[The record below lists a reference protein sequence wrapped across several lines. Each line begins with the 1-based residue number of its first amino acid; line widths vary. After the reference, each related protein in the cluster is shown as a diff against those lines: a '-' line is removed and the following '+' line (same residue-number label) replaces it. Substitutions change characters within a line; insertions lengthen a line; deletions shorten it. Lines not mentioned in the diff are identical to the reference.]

1 MTTDTRTETAT
12 MMDDIL
18 NAYGS
23 RFLIAAGG
31 VFLALAMLVV
41 ILWILKNRAPSPFVR
56 GGRNRQPRLQV
67 LDAAAV
73 DARRRLVL
81 IRRDNIEH
89 LILIGGPTDI
99 VVESGIGE
107 PKAYLAGELAANEA
121 LARNQELL
129 KAQELAALASRQTK
143 DAELTAQA
151 ALQTPPSRLE
161 TQPTRQEPRPQPVS
175 APPQKPAVR
184 PVAAAPA
191 QDTVSAAAQAMPAP
205 PAPQPLGQKP
215 VLAPAAL
222 KPKPEDTIQR
232 PQNVE
237 RPPQPPA
244 PQIPPQQVQTPQVQP
259 AKAPVAET
267 QAAAQAENRQTAQE
281 PVSTAVA
288 PEIPMASNVR
298 AEPRSTE
305 TITAEPVTAVSS
317 PRPSAAPVISS
328 PSSAGRNEA
337 PADTAPDID
346 PPMVAIKPVDV
357 SMPVSEPRVA
367 PATTSPQEAS
377 LLLDAARER
386 VLKTRV
392 EPFSA
397 DRYKS
402 PTPPEEI
409 DLSPEPAA
417 EKTPQEDS
425 VPDLDTLKSEFEKIL
440 DGEILTQPAARP
452 KPTVEPPVA
461 RAIAPIRTP
470 PGANPQATVTSDPA
484 PKEGNLQDEIA
495 RIFGEMGAP
504 RKN

>member
-31 VFLALAMLVV
+31 VFLALAVLVV

-121 LARNQELL
+121 LVRNQELL
-129 KAQELAALASRQTK
+129 KAQELAALASRQVK
-143 DAELTAQA
+143 DTEPTPQA

-175 APPQKPAVR
+175 ASPQKPAAR
-184 PVAAAPA
+184 PVAAAQT
-191 QDTVSAAAQAMPAP
+191 QDTVSTAAQAMPAP
-205 PAPQPLGQKP
+205 PTPQPLGQKTIQAA
-215 VLAPAAL
+215 APL

-232 PQNVE
+232 PQRVE
-237 RPPQPPA
+237 SA
-244 PQIPPQQVQTPQVQP
+244 PQQVQPPQIPSQQAQP
-259 AKAPVAET
+259 TKAPVAQT
-267 QAAAQAENRQTAQE
+267 QAVAQDENRQAAPEPLTA
-281 PVSTAVA
+281 AIA

-298 AEPRSTE
+298 AEPRATE
-305 TITAEPVTAVSS
+305 TITAQPVTAVSS
-317 PRPSAAPVISS
+317 PPPSAAPVVNP

-337 PADTAPDID
+337 PAETAPDVE
-346 PPMVAIKPVDV
+346 PPMMASKPADV

-386 VLKTRV
+386 VLKARV

-402 PTPPEEI
+402 PTPPDEI

-425 VPDLDTLKSEFEKIL
+425 GPDLDTLKSEFEKIL

-461 RAIAPIRTP
+461 RAIAPMRTP

>member
-1 MTTDTRTETAT
+1 

-31 VFLALAMLVV
+31 VFLALAVLVV

-121 LARNQELL
+121 LVRNQELL
-129 KAQELAALASRQTK
+129 KAQELAALASRQVK
-143 DAELTAQA
+143 DTEPTPQA

-175 APPQKPAVR
+175 APPQKPVAR
-184 PVAAAPA
+184 PITTA
-191 QDTVSAAAQAMPAP
+191 QSQETVSTAAHAMPAP

-215 VLAPAAL
+215 MRAPAAL
-222 KPKPEDTIQR
+222 KPKPKDTIQH
-232 PQNVE
+232 PQSVE
-237 RPPQPPA
+237 RA
-244 PQIPPQQVQTPQVQP
+244 PQQVQPPQIPSQQAQP
-259 AKAPVAET
+259 TKAPVAQT
-267 QAAAQAENRQTAQE
+267 QAVAQDENRQAAPE
-281 PVSTAVA
+281 SLTAVIA

-298 AEPRSTE
+298 AEPRATE
-305 TITAEPVTAVSS
+305 TITAQPVTAVSS
-317 PRPSAAPVISS
+317 PPPSAAPVVN
-328 PSSAGRNEA
+328 PPLSAGRNEA
-337 PADTAPDID
+337 SAETAPDVE
-346 PPMVAIKPVDV
+346 PPMMATKPADV

-386 VLKTRV
+386 VLKARV

-402 PTPPEEI
+402 PTPPDEI

-425 VPDLDTLKSEFEKIL
+425 GPDLDTLKSEFEKIL

>member
-1 MTTDTRTETAT
+1 

-31 VFLALAMLVV
+31 VFLALAVLVV

-121 LARNQELL
+121 LVRNQELL
-129 KAQELAALASRQTK
+129 KAQELAALASRQVKETEQK
-143 DAELTAQA
+143 TQA

-161 TQPTRQEPRPQPVS
+161 AQPTRQEPRPQPVS
-175 APPQKPAVR
+175 APPQKPVAR

-191 QDTVSAAAQAMPAP
+191 QETVSTAAQAMPAP
-205 PAPQPLGQKP
+205 HAPQPLGQKP
-215 VLAPAAL
+215 MQAPAAL
-222 KPKPEDTIQR
+222 KPKPEDTIQH
-232 PQNVE
+232 PQSVE
-237 RPPQPPA
+237 RA
-244 PQIPPQQVQTPQVQP
+244 PQQVQPPQAQP
-259 AKAPVAET
+259 TKAPVAQT
-267 QAAAQAENRQTAQE
+267 QAVAQDENRQAAPEPLTA
-281 PVSTAVA
+281 AIA
-288 PEIPMASNVR
+288 PEIPMASNTR
-298 AEPRSTE
+298 AEPRATE
-305 TITAEPVTAVSS
+305 TITAKPVTAVSS
-317 PRPSAAPVISS
+317 PPPSAAPVVNP

-337 PADTAPDID
+337 PAETAPDVE
-346 PPMVAIKPVDV
+346 PPTMANKPADV

-386 VLKTRV
+386 VLKARV

-402 PTPPEEI
+402 PTPPDEI

-425 VPDLDTLKSEFEKIL
+425 GPDLDTLKSEFEKIL
-440 DGEILTQPAARP
+440 DGEILTQPASRP

>member
-31 VFLALAMLVV
+31 VFLALAVLVV

-121 LARNQELL
+121 LVRNQELL
-129 KAQELAALASRQTK
+129 KAQELAALASRQVK
-143 DAELTAQA
+143 DTEPTPQA

-175 APPQKPAVR
+175 APPQKPVAR
-184 PVAAAPA
+184 PITTA
-191 QDTVSAAAQAMPAP
+191 QSQETVSTAAQAMPAP

-215 VLAPAAL
+215 MQAPAAL
-222 KPKPEDTIQR
+222 KPKPEDTIQH
-232 PQNVE
+232 PQSVE
-237 RPPQPPA
+237 RA
-244 PQIPPQQVQTPQVQP
+244 PQQVQPPQIPSQQAQP
-259 AKAPVAET
+259 TKAPVAQT
-267 QAAAQAENRQTAQE
+267 QAVAQDENRQAAPE
-281 PVSTAVA
+281 PLTAVIA
-288 PEIPMASNVR
+288 PEIPMASNAR
-298 AEPRSTE
+298 AEPRATE
-305 TITAEPVTAVSS
+305 TITAQPVTAVSS
-317 PRPSAAPVISS
+317 PPPSAAPVVN
-328 PSSAGRNEA
+328 PPLSAGRNEA
-337 PADTAPDID
+337 PAETAPDVE
-346 PPMVAIKPVDV
+346 PPMMASKPADV

-386 VLKTRV
+386 VLKARV

-402 PTPPEEI
+402 PTPPDEI

-425 VPDLDTLKSEFEKIL
+425 GPDLDTLKSEFEKIL

>member
-31 VFLALAMLVV
+31 VFLALAVLVV

-121 LARNQELL
+121 LVRNQELL
-129 KAQELAALASRQTK
+129 KAQELAALASRQVKET
-143 DAELTAQA
+143 EPTTQA
-151 ALQTPPSRLE
+151 ALQTPPSRLDI
-161 TQPTRQEPRPQPVS
+161 QPTRQEPRPQPVS
-175 APPQKPAVR
+175 APPQKPVAR
-184 PVAAAPA
+184 PITTA
-191 QDTVSAAAQAMPAP
+191 QSQETVSTAAQAMPAP

-215 VLAPAAL
+215 MQAPAAL
-222 KPKPEDTIQR
+222 KSKPEDTIQR
-232 PQNVE
+232 PQSVE
-237 RPPQPPA
+237 RA
-244 PQIPPQQVQTPQVQP
+244 PQQVQPPHAQP
-259 AKAPVAET
+259 TKAPVTQT
-267 QAAAQAENRQTAQE
+267 QAVAQDENRQAAPEPLTA
-281 PVSTAVA
+281 AVA

-305 TITAEPVTAVSS
+305 TTTTEPATAVSPPPPS
-317 PRPSAAPVISS
+317 PAPVINP
-328 PSSAGRNEA
+328 PSSIDRNEA
-337 PADTAPDID
+337 PAETAPDVE
-346 PPMVAIKPVDV
+346 PPMMASKPADV

-386 VLKTRV
+386 VLKARV

-425 VPDLDTLKSEFEKIL
+425 GPDLDTLKSEFEKIL

-461 RAIAPIRTP
+461 RAIAPIRMP

>member
-31 VFLALAMLVV
+31 VFLALAVLVV

-121 LARNQELL
+121 LVRNQELL
-129 KAQELAALASRQTK
+129 KAQELAALASRQVKET
-143 DAELTAQA
+143 EPTTQA
-151 ALQTPPSRLE
+151 ALQTPPSRLDI
-161 TQPTRQEPRPQPVS
+161 QPTRQEPRPQPVS
-175 APPQKPAVR
+175 APPQKPVAR
-184 PVAAAPA
+184 PITTA
-191 QDTVSAAAQAMPAP
+191 QSQETVSTAAQAMPAP

-215 VLAPAAL
+215 MQAPAAL
-222 KPKPEDTIQR
+222 KPKPEDTIQH
-232 PQNVE
+232 PQSVE
-237 RPPQPPA
+237 RPPQPAA
-244 PQIPPQQVQTPQVQP
+244 PQIPPQQAQP
-259 AKAPVAET
+259 TKAPVTQT
-267 QAAAQAENRQTAQE
+267 QAVAQAENRQAAPE
-281 PVSTAVA
+281 PLNAAIA

-298 AEPRSTE
+298 AEPRATE
-305 TITAEPVTAVSS
+305 TITAQPVTAVSS
-317 PRPSAAPVISS
+317 PPPSAAPVVNP

-337 PADTAPDID
+337 PAETAPDVE
-346 PPMVAIKPVDV
+346 PPMMATKPADV
-357 SMPVSEPRVA
+357 SMPLSEPRVA
-367 PATTSPQEAS
+367 QATTSPQEAS

-386 VLKTRV
+386 VLKARV

-402 PTPPEEI
+402 PTPPDEI

-425 VPDLDTLKSEFEKIL
+425 GPDLDTLKSEFEKIL

>member
-1 MTTDTRTETAT
+1 

-31 VFLALAMLVV
+31 VFLALAVLVV

-121 LARNQELL
+121 LARNQDLL
-129 KAQELAALASRQTK
+129 KAQELAALASRHAKENEPAT
-143 DAELTAQA
+143 QA

-161 TQPTRQEPRPQPVS
+161 TQPIRQEPRPQPAS
-175 APPQKPAVR
+175 APPQKPTAR
-184 PVAAAPA
+184 PVAAAAA

-215 VLAPAAL
+215 VQAPAAL

-232 PQNVE
+232 TQSVE
-237 RPPQPPA
+237 RPPQPVA
-244 PQIPPQQVQTPQVQP
+244 SQIQPEQVQP
-259 AKAPVAET
+259 AKAPVAQT
-267 QAAAQAENRQTAQE
+267 QAAAQAESRPAAPE
-281 PVSTAVA
+281 PVTAAVA
-288 PEIPMASNVR
+288 PEILMASNVR
-298 AEPRSTE
+298 AEPRSSE

-317 PRPSAAPVISS
+317 QPPSTAPAVNA
-328 PSSAGRNEA
+328 PSSAARNEA
-337 PADTAPDID
+337 SAETAPDIG
-346 PPMVAIKPVDV
+346 PPMAETKSADV

-367 PATTSPQEAS
+367 PTTSPQEAS

-386 VLKTRV
+386 VLKARV

-409 DLSPEPAA
+409 DLTPEPVAGKAPQAA
-417 EKTPQEDS
+417 SE
-425 VPDLDTLKSEFEKIL
+425 PDLDTLKSEFEKIL

-461 RAIAPIRTP
+461 RAIAPMRTP

>member
-1 MTTDTRTETAT
+1 

-31 VFLALAMLVV
+31 VFLALAVLVV

-121 LARNQELL
+121 LVRNQELL
-129 KAQELAALASRQTK
+129 KAQELAALASRQVKET
-143 DAELTAQA
+143 EPTTQA
-151 ALQTPPSRLE
+151 ALQTPPSRLDI
-161 TQPTRQEPRPQPVS
+161 QPTRQEPRPQPVS
-175 APPQKPAVR
+175 APPQKPVAR
-184 PVAAAPA
+184 PITTA
-191 QDTVSAAAQAMPAP
+191 QSQETVSTAAQAMPAP

-215 VLAPAAL
+215 MQAPAAL
-222 KPKPEDTIQR
+222 KSKPEDTIQR
-232 PQNVE
+232 PQSVE
-237 RPPQPPA
+237 RA
-244 PQIPPQQVQTPQVQP
+244 PQQVQPPHAQP
-259 AKAPVAET
+259 TKAPVTQT
-267 QAAAQAENRQTAQE
+267 QAVAQDENRQAAPEPLTA
-281 PVSTAVA
+281 AVA

-305 TITAEPVTAVSS
+305 TTTTEPATAVSPPPPS
-317 PRPSAAPVISS
+317 PAPVINP
-328 PSSAGRNEA
+328 PSSIDRNEA
-337 PADTAPDID
+337 PAETAPDVE
-346 PPMVAIKPVDV
+346 PPMMASKPADV

-386 VLKTRV
+386 VLKARV

-425 VPDLDTLKSEFEKIL
+425 GPDLDTLKSEFEKIL

-461 RAIAPIRTP
+461 RAIAPIRMP

>member
-1 MTTDTRTETAT
+1 

-31 VFLALAMLVV
+31 VFLALAVLVV

-121 LARNQELL
+121 LIRNQELL
-129 KAQELAALASRQTK
+129 KAQELAALASRQGKET
-143 DAELTAQA
+143 EPTTQA

-175 APPQKPAVR
+175 APPQKPVAR
-184 PVAAAPA
+184 PVAATPA
-191 QDTVSAAAQAMPAP
+191 QETVSTAAQAMPAP
-205 PAPQPLGQKP
+205 TAPQPLGQKP
-215 VLAPAAL
+215 MQAPAAL
-222 KPKPEDTIQR
+222 KPKPEDTIQH
-232 PQNVE
+232 PQSVE
-237 RPPQPPA
+237 RPPQPAA
-244 PQIPPQQVQTPQVQP
+244 PQIPPQQAQP
-259 AKAPVAET
+259 IKAPVTQT
-267 QAAAQAENRQTAQE
+267 QAVAQAENRQAAPEPLTAAIA
-281 PVSTAVA
+281 S
-288 PEIPMASNVR
+288 EIPMASNVR

-317 PRPSAAPVISS
+317 PRPSAAPVVNP

-337 PADTAPDID
+337 PAETAPDVE
-346 PPMVAIKPVDV
+346 PPMMATKPAEV

-386 VLKTRV
+386 VLKARV

-397 DRYKS
+397 DRYMS
-402 PTPPEEI
+402 PTPPDEI

-425 VPDLDTLKSEFEKIL
+425 GPDLDTLKSEFEKIL

>member
-1 MTTDTRTETAT
+1 

-31 VFLALAMLVV
+31 VFLALAVLVV

-129 KAQELAALASRQTK
+129 KAQELAALASRHAK
-143 DAELTAQA
+143 ENELTAQA

-161 TQPTRQEPRPQPVS
+161 TQPTRQEPRPQPAS

-191 QDTVSAAAQAMPAP
+191 QGNVSTAAQAMPAP
-205 PAPQPLGQKP
+205 PAPQPLRQQP
-215 VLAPAAL
+215 VQAPAAL

-288 PEIPMASNVR
+288 PEIPMAS
-298 AEPRSTE
+298 
-305 TITAEPVTAVSS
+305 TAPAVT
-317 PRPSAAPVISS
+317 S
-328 PSSAGRNEA
+328 PSSSRRNEA

-346 PPMVAIKPVDV
+346 SPMVATKPADV

-367 PATTSPQEAS
+367 PTTTSPQEAS

-409 DLSPEPAA
+409 DLSTEPAA

-425 VPDLDTLKSEFEKIL
+425 GPDLDTLKSEFEKIL

>member
-31 VFLALAMLVV
+31 VFLALAVLVV

-129 KAQELAALASRQTK
+129 KAQELAALASRQAKQTEP
-143 DAELTAQA
+143 ATQA

-175 APPQKPAVR
+175 AQPQKPVAR
-184 PVAAAPA
+184 PVAAAPTQETLSTA
-191 QDTVSAAAQAMPAP
+191 VQAMPAP
-205 PAPQPLGQKP
+205 PAPQPAGQKP
-215 VLAPAAL
+215 VQAPAAL
-222 KPKPEDTIQR
+222 KPTPEDNIQR
-232 PQNVE
+232 PQSVE
-237 RPPQPPA
+237 RPPQPAP
-244 PQIPPQQVQTPQVQP
+244 PQITPEQAQTPQAQST
-259 AKAPVAET
+259 KAPVT
-267 QAAAQAENRQTAQE
+267 QAAAQAENRQAAPE
-281 PVSTAVA
+281 PVSTVAA

-305 TITAEPVTAVSS
+305 TINAEPVTGVSS
-317 PRPSAAPVISS
+317 PRHSAAPVISP

-337 PADTAPDID
+337 PADTAPDVE
-346 PPMVAIKPVDV
+346 PPMMPSKPADV

-377 LLLDAARER
+377 VLLDAARER
-386 VLKTRV
+386 VLKARV

-397 DRYKS
+397 DRYKR
-402 PTPPEEI
+402 PTPPDEI
-409 DLSPEPAA
+409 DLSPEPNA

-425 VPDLDTLKSEFEKIL
+425 GPDLDTLKSEFEKIL

-461 RAIAPIRTP
+461 RAIAPLRMP

-484 PKEGNLQDEIA
+484 PKDGNLQDEIA

>member
-1 MTTDTRTETAT
+1 

-31 VFLALAMLVV
+31 VFLALAVLVV

-129 KAQELAALASRQTK
+129 KAQELAALASRQARQTEP
-143 DAELTAQA
+143 ATQA

-175 APPQKPAVR
+175 TQPQKPVAR
-184 PVAAAPA
+184 PVAAAPT
-191 QDTVSAAAQAMPAP
+191 QETLSTGVQAMPAP
-205 PAPQPLGQKP
+205 QPAGQKS
-215 VLAPAAL
+215 VQAPAAL
-222 KPKPEDTIQR
+222 KTTPEDTIQR
-232 PQNVE
+232 PQSVE
-237 RPPQPPA
+237 RPPQPAA
-244 PQIPPQQVQTPQVQP
+244 PQVPPQQVQPT
-259 AKAPVAET
+259 KASVAQT
-267 QAAAQAENRQTAQE
+267 QAVAQAESRQAAPE
-281 PVSTAVA
+281 PVTAAMPPETPVA
-288 PEIPMASNVR
+288 PSVR
-298 AEPRSTE
+298 AEPRSSE
-305 TITAEPVTAVSS
+305 TITAEPVNAVSS
-317 PRPSAAPVISS
+317 PPPPTAPSVNPPTSTA
-328 PSSAGRNEA
+328 RNEA
-337 PADTAPDID
+337 PADTAPDVE
-346 PPMVAIKPVDV
+346 PPMVATKPANM

-397 DRYKS
+397 DRYRS

-417 EKTPQEDS
+417 EKTPQGASE
-425 VPDLDTLKSEFEKIL
+425 PDLDTLKSEFEKIL
-440 DGEILTQPAARP
+440 DGEILTQPVARP

>member
-1 MTTDTRTETAT
+1 

-31 VFLALAMLVV
+31 VFLALAVLVV

-121 LARNQELL
+121 LVRNQELL
-129 KAQELAALASRQTK
+129 KAQELAALASRQVK
-143 DAELTAQA
+143 DTEPTPQA
-151 ALQTPPSRLE
+151 ALQTSSSRLE
-161 TQPTRQEPRPQPVS
+161 TQPTPQESRPQPVS
-175 APPQKPAVR
+175 ASPQKPAAR
-184 PVAAAPA
+184 PVAAASA
-191 QDTVSAAAQAMPAP
+191 QDIVPTAAQAIPAP

-215 VLAPAAL
+215 MQAAAAL

-232 PQNVE
+232 PQSVE
-237 RPPQPPA
+237 RPPQPAA
-244 PQIPPQQVQTPQVQP
+244 PQIPPQQVQP
-259 AKAPVAET
+259 AKAPVAQT
-267 QAAAQAENRQTAQE
+267 QAAAQADNRQAAQD

-298 AEPRSTE
+298 AELRSTE
-305 TITAEPVTAVSS
+305 TIAAEPVTAVSS
-317 PRPSAAPVISS
+317 PRPSAAPVISP

-337 PADTAPDID
+337 PAETAPDVD
-346 PPMVAIKPVDV
+346 PPMMASKPADV

-386 VLKTRV
+386 VLKARV

-402 PTPPEEI
+402 PTPPDEI

-425 VPDLDTLKSEFEKIL
+425 GPDLDTLKSEFEKIL

>member
-1 MTTDTRTETAT
+1 

-73 DARRRLVL
+73 DARRKLVL

-244 PQIPPQQVQTPQVQP
+244 PRFRHSRFKHRRFNQQRLQSLKPRRQRRPRTGKQP
-259 AKAPVAET
+259 RNLCLRRWPRKS
-267 QAAAQAENRQTAQE
+267 RWRRMSE
-281 PVSTAVA
+281 PSLGQ
-288 PEIPMASNVR
+288 
-298 AEPRSTE
+298 
-305 TITAEPVTAVSS
+305 
-317 PRPSAAPVISS
+317 PRPSP
-328 PSSAGRNEA
+328 PS
-337 PADTAPDID
+337 
-346 PPMVAIKPVDV
+346 
-357 SMPVSEPRVA
+357 
-367 PATTSPQEAS
+367 
-377 LLLDAARER
+377 L
-386 VLKTRV
+386 
-392 EPFSA
+392 
-397 DRYKS
+397 
-402 PTPPEEI
+402 
-409 DLSPEPAA
+409 
-417 EKTPQEDS
+417 
-425 VPDLDTLKSEFEKIL
+425 
-440 DGEILTQPAARP
+440 
-452 KPTVEPPVA
+452 
-461 RAIAPIRTP
+461 
-470 PGANPQATVTSDPA
+470 
-484 PKEGNLQDEIA
+484 
-495 RIFGEMGAP
+495 
-504 RKN
+504 

>member
-1 MTTDTRTETAT
+1 

-31 VFLALAMLVV
+31 VFLALAVLVV

-121 LARNQELL
+121 LVRNQELL
-129 KAQELAALASRQTK
+129 KAQELAALASRQVKET
-143 DAELTAQA
+143 EPTTQA
-151 ALQTPPSRLE
+151 ALQTPPSRLDI
-161 TQPTRQEPRPQPVS
+161 QPTRQEPRPQPVS
-175 APPQKPAVR
+175 APPQKPVAR

-215 VLAPAAL
+215 MQAPAAL
-222 KPKPEDTIQR
+222 KPKPEDTIQH
-232 PQNVE
+232 PQSVE
-237 RPPQPPA
+237 RPPQPAA
-244 PQIPPQQVQTPQVQP
+244 PQIPPQQAQP
-259 AKAPVAET
+259 IKAPVTQT
-267 QAAAQAENRQTAQE
+267 QAVVQAENRQAAPEPLTA
-281 PVSTAVA
+281 AIA

-298 AEPRSTE
+298 AEPRATE
-305 TITAEPVTAVSS
+305 TITAQPVTAVSS
-317 PRPSAAPVISS
+317 PPPSAAPVVN
-328 PSSAGRNEA
+328 PPLSAGRNEA
-337 PADTAPDID
+337 PAETAPDVE
-346 PPMVAIKPVDV
+346 PPMMASKPAEV

-386 VLKTRV
+386 VLKARV

-402 PTPPEEI
+402 PTPPDEI

-425 VPDLDTLKSEFEKIL
+425 GPDLDTLKSEFEKIL

>member
-1 MTTDTRTETAT
+1 

-31 VFLALAMLVV
+31 VFLALAVLVV

-121 LARNQELL
+121 LVRNQELL
-129 KAQELAALASRQTK
+129 KAQELAELASRQVK
-143 DAELTAQA
+143 DTEQKTQA

-161 TQPTRQEPRPQPVS
+161 AQPTRQDPRPQPVS
-175 APPQKPAVR
+175 APPQKPVAR
-184 PVAAAPA
+184 PITTA
-191 QDTVSAAAQAMPAP
+191 QSQETVSTAAQAMPAP

-215 VLAPAAL
+215 MQAPAAL
-222 KPKPEDTIQR
+222 KPKPEDTIQH
-232 PQNVE
+232 PQSVE
-237 RPPQPPA
+237 RPPQPAA
-244 PQIPPQQVQTPQVQP
+244 PQIPPQQAQP
-259 AKAPVAET
+259 IKAPVTQT
-267 QAAAQAENRQTAQE
+267 QAVAQAENRQAAPEPLTA
-281 PVSTAVA
+281 AIA

-298 AEPRSTE
+298 AEPRATE
-305 TITAEPVTAVSS
+305 TITAQPVTAVSS
-317 PRPSAAPVISS
+317 PPPSAAPVVN
-328 PSSAGRNEA
+328 PPLSAGRNEA
-337 PADTAPDID
+337 PAETAPDVE
-346 PPMVAIKPVDV
+346 PPMMASKPADV

-386 VLKTRV
+386 VLKARV

-402 PTPPEEI
+402 PTPPDEI
-409 DLSPEPAA
+409 DLSPGPAA

-425 VPDLDTLKSEFEKIL
+425 GPDLDTLKSEFEKIL

-461 RAIAPIRTP
+461 RAVAPIRTP